1 MLTDG
6 TGFKGKA
13 EQYCHPRE
21 LATLLA
27 NYEHWSLGVELALA
41 FNLAIV
47 VSLVVFLLCT
57 RNPGCGSSCILN
69 CCTKGGAKQSEKKK
83 KKEYHHLV
91 STSSLNKSS
100 NLVVDLYTDEP
111 DDDEP
116 ESQRRPIVDDQWD
129 TNVGN
134 TIAFLIVMNL
144 KLFFFCVC
152 VWLRVSKRYVCE

>member
-27 NYEHWSLGVELALA
+27 NYERWSLGVELALA

-83 KKEYHHLV
+83 KEYHHLV
-91 STSSLNKSS
+91 STSSLNKST

-116 ESQRRPIVDDQWD
+116 ESQRRPIVDDQ
-129 TNVGN
+129 
-134 TIAFLIVMNL
+134 
-144 KLFFFCVC
+144 
-152 VWLRVSKRYVCE
+152 